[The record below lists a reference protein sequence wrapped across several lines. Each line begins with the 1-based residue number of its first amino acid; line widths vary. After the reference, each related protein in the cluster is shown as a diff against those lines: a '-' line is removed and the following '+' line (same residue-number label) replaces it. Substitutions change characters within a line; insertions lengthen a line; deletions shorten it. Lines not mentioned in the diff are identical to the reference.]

1 MGVTEMSM
9 RHGQEMRLLGLQH
22 ALRMAEI
29 YQLNSTFEE
38 YIEYLKGKVE
48 TEESLLEPKEQED

>member
-1 MGVTEMSM
+1 MNPTGISL

-29 YQLNSTFEE
+29 YHLNGTFEE

-48 TEESLLEPKEQED
+48 IEESLLEPKEQED

>member
-1 MGVTEMSM
+1 MSL

-29 YQLNSTFEE
+29 YQLNGTFEE

-48 TEESLLEPKEQED
+48 IEESLLEPKEQED